1 MLFVDAGNNRV
12 GLGVSS
18 PQHSAQILDALKI
31 SNSAQSE
38 GSLILGDGST
48 TNFNVGIA
56 RWNGASNAA
65 GAGGIGY
72 MSQGST
78 NAGGHYFY
86 TGDGVGAG
94 SQTERVRF
102 SPTDVVFNEASN
114 DYDFRVESDG
124 NTHMLFVDAGN
135 SRIHVASSATGPS
148 TFNVVDNMA
157 ITNTAGVQYL
167 LMGNQDSSGANNPNL
182 IQSANGILAFG
193 NGNSWSSASGG
204 TFSESFRIGANEVT
218 ANESSSDQDFRVE
231 SNGNANMLFVDAGN
245 DAVIVGTSSHNGKFN
260 SPMQVGSNGGL
271 KNFAF
276 SGTAAVDTSISI
288 NADANGMGMLM
299 IATRNTG
306 SATNTASAIYHL
318 TFRFDGNNAPVSALI
333 NGTDFMTFG
342 VSGSNTLTV
351 QNSDGGNVGLFMMMA
366 G

>member
-1 MLFVDAGNNRV
+1 LNVNGGAVFDDATTFDPDTLGTGRIAIGDVNDGGGFHAPGICWGGSGGQNAAIV
-12 GLGVSS
+12 STAGILYLGVGNR
-18 PQHSAQILDALKI
+18 SAADNL
-31 SNSAQSE
+31 
-38 GSLILGDGST
+38 
-48 TNFNVGIA
+48 
-56 RWNGASNAA
+56 
-65 GAGGIGY
+65 
-72 MSQGST
+72 
-78 NAGGHYFY
+78 
-86 TGDGVGAG
+86 
-94 SQTERVRF
+94 
-102 SPTDVVFNEASN
+102 
-114 DYDFRVESDG
+114 ESVLELR
-124 NTHMLFVDAGN
+124 NT
-135 SRIHVASSATGPS
+135 
-148 TFNVVDNMA
+148 
-157 ITNTAGVQYL
+157 
-167 LMGNQDSSGANNPNL
+167 
-182 IQSANGILAFG
+182 
-193 NGNSWSSASGG
+193 
-204 TFSESFRIGANEVT
+204 EVT
-218 ANESSSDQDFRVE
+218 VNQLSADQDFRVE